1 MPKAFYRLH
10 LAIFLAGLTAIFGKL
25 ITLNEG
31 ILVWYR
37 MALTALFWSA
47 FLLCSRKFPRV
58 SMKDFL
64 EIALLGVIMA
74 LHWVFFYASIK
85 HSNVSIA
92 VVCFALSCFFTVIF
106 EPLINRTR
114 LSPRDLML
122 SFLTISGI
130 ALIFHFD
137 TRYRLGITLGTIS
150 SAFYGLFT
158 VVGKRTG
165 KKHPAST
172 LLLYEMI
179 GGAVFLTLLM
189 PLYLNWF
196 TGLAIAPRANDLV
209 LLLLFVLFCTLW
221 LNLLLFQALKD
232 LSSFTVSLSFNL
244 EPIYSIVIAM
254 LVFSEARELGWS
266 FAAGVTFIT
275 LSVVLQTWFALS
287 ERPDFLR
294 RRA

>member
-31 ILVWYR
+31 VLVWHR
-37 MALTALFWSA
+37 MTLTALFWAA
-47 FLLCSRKFPRV
+47 FLLYRKSFPRIPV
-58 SMKDFL
+58 KAML
-64 EIALLGVIMA
+64 EIGLLGIIMA

-92 VVCFALSCFFTVIF
+92 VVCFALSCFFTAIF
-106 EPLINRTR
+106 EPIINRTR
-114 LSPRDLML
+114 LSARDLVM

-179 GGAVFLTLLM
+179 GGAMFLTLLM
-189 PLYLNWF
+189 PLYLQVFPN
-196 TGLAIAPRANDLV
+196 LAIIPQADDVV
-209 LLLLFVLFCTLW
+209 LLLLFVIFCTLW
-221 LNLLLFQALKD
+221 LNLLLFQALQG

-244 EPIYSIVIAM
+244 EPIYSIAIAM
-254 LVFSEARELGWS
+254 MIFNEARELGWS
-266 FAAGVTFIT
+266 FVAGITCIT
-275 LSVVLQTWFALS
+275 LSVVLQTWFSLN
-287 ERPDFLR
+287 ERPGFLR
-294 RRA
+294 RKK